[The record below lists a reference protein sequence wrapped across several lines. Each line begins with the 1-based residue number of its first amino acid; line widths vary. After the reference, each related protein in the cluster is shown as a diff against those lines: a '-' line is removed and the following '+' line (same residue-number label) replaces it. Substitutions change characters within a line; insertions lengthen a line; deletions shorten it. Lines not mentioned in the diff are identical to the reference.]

1 MKHIILRITV
11 CGILCSSL
19 FSSCFKDEAPNAE
32 CDITQAYVHVDNPGD
47 MFFNNS
53 DTLINLMC
61 ADSVITFNVKKKA
74 DISALAPIFS
84 LTEGATI
91 TPASGSVQDFSNGG
105 VTYTVTSEDKAWKR
119 TYTVCFN
126 HVVRTVS
133 DTTCLDFEHFSLNA
147 GKNYYV
153 WQRVMDDGSLKSDWA
168 SGNGGFWFTHKSAPA
183 TDYPTAPLDEGY
195 EGKGV
200 KLTTRDTGPFGQ
212 MVNMPLAAGNLFLGA
227 FDMSAALTDALKAT
241 MFGLPFDKKP
251 KTFSGYYKYQPGEK
265 YQDKNQTIIEGKTDK
280 ASIYAI
286 LYLNHDE
293 NGNAVTLDGNNAQ
306 TSPLIVATAIVN
318 NIPPTDNWTQFK
330 EDFRFIQPFSQDI
343 LENRGYS
350 LAIVFSSSA
359 DGDFFQGAIGST
371 LCIDNVRI
379 VCETEE

>member
-1 MKHIILRITV
+1 MNKYLPLALV
-11 CGILCSSL
+11 GSL
-19 FSSCFKDEAPNAE
+19 ALTSCFKDEPANSE
-32 CDITQAYVHVDNPGD
+32 CDITVAYLHADNVGE
-47 MFFNNS
+47 MFYTPS
-53 DTLINLMC
+53 DTMVKVLYTSSDIIF
-61 ADSVITFNVKKKA
+61 SVRKKA
-74 DISALAPIFS
+74 DLTALAPRFTI
-84 LTEGATI
+84 TPGATI
-91 TPASGSVQDFSNGG
+91 SPANGSTHDFSNGS
-105 VTYTVTSEDKAWKR
+105 VEYTVTSEDGAWKR
-119 TYTVCFN
+119 KYK
-126 HVVRTVS
+126 VS
-133 DTTCLDFEHFSLNA
+133 FVPVIHTKKDTLNFDFEDFHLD
-147 GKNYYV
+147 KEKQKYYV
-153 WQRVMDDGSLKSDWA
+153 WSEKHADGNLYDDWA

-227 FDMSAALTDALKAT
+227 FDMSAALTDALK
-241 MFGLPFDKKP
+241 
-251 KTFSGYYKYQPGEK
+251 
-265 YQDKNQTIIEGKTDK
+265 NQTIIEGKTDK

-293 NGNAVTLDGNNAQ
+293 NGNAVTLNGTNAQ

-343 LENRGYS
+343 LESRGYS

>member
-1 MKHIILRITV
+1 
-11 CGILCSSL
+11 
-19 FSSCFKDEAPNAE
+19 
-32 CDITQAYVHVDNPGD
+32 
-47 MFFNNS
+47 
-53 DTLINLMC
+53 
-61 ADSVITFNVKKKA
+61 
-74 DISALAPIFS
+74 
-84 LTEGATI
+84 
-91 TPASGSVQDFSNGG
+91 
-105 VTYTVTSEDKAWKR
+105 
-119 TYTVCFN
+119 
-126 HVVRTVS
+126 
-133 DTTCLDFEHFSLNA
+133 
-147 GKNYYV
+147 
-153 WQRVMDDGSLKSDWA
+153 
-168 SGNGGFWFTHKSAPA
+168 
-183 TDYPTAPLDEGY
+183 
-195 EGKGV
+195 
-200 KLTTRDTGPFGQ
+200 
-212 MVNMPLAAGNLFLGA
+212 MPLAAGTLFLGA

-330 EDFRFIQPFSQDI
+330 EDFRFIQSFSQDI

>member
-1 MKHIILRITV
+1 MNKYLPLALV
-11 CGILCSSL
+11 GSL
-19 FSSCFKDEAPNAE
+19 ALTSCFKDEPANSE
-32 CDITQAYVHVDNPGD
+32 CDITEAYLHADNVGE
-47 MFFNNS
+47 MFYNPS
-53 DTLINLMC
+53 DTMVKVLYTSSDI
-61 ADSVITFNVKKKA
+61 IFNVRKKA
-74 DISALAPIFS
+74 DLKALAPHFTI
-84 LTEGATI
+84 TPGATI
-91 TPASGSVQDFSNGG
+91 SPANGSTHDFSNGS
-105 VTYTVTSEDKAWKR
+105 VEYTVTSEDGAWKR
-119 TYTVCFN
+119 KYK
-126 HVVRTVS
+126 VS
-133 DTTCLDFEHFSLNA
+133 FVPVIHTKKDTLNFDFEDFHLD
-147 GKNYYV
+147 KEKQKYYV
-153 WQRVMDDGSLKSDWA
+153 WSEKHADGNLYDDWA